1 MRSKSVLY
9 TLFGHN
15 DTVTSL
21 SLSPSGTHIL
31 SASADDTIRV
41 WDVRPF
47 APSSS
52 SSGDPNADPRLYKTF
67 PGAAA
72 GFEGWLRKAAWDRDG
87 SRIAVGG
94 ADRSVTIYNVEQ
106 SRLTHKLPGEFP
118 FYLEYMYLLSGN
130 LTEISSLQPA
140 GHTGFVTAVDFS
152 PKDNIVASCGV
163 DRAIYLGEIPER

>member
-15 DTVTSL
+15 DTITSL

-52 SSGDPNADPRLYKTF
+52 SSGDPNADPRLYKTL
-67 PGAAA
+67 PGAPA
-72 GFEGWLRKAAWDRDG
+72 GFEGWLRKASWDRDG
-87 SRIAVGG
+87 SRVAVGG

-106 SRLTHKLPGEFP
+106 SRLTHKLPGTCQAYSTVTRQP
-118 FYLEYMYLLSGN
+118 
-130 LTEISSLQPA
+130 LTLALTS
-140 GHTGFVTAVDFS
+140 
-152 PKDNIVASCGV
+152 
-163 DRAIYLGEIPER
+163 IYLHRAHRLRHSGRLLAEG